1 VDCTEGN
8 GQYSIRL
15 KDNKKEYDRT
25 YPSVAVLP
33 DGTFVVTTYGHWS
46 QGEAPYILSV
56 RFKLAELDAIA
67 TKRR

>member
-1 VDCTEGN
+1 MDCTEGN

-15 KDNKKEYDRT
+15 KDNKKEYDTT
-25 YPSVAVLP
+25 YPGVAVLP

-46 QGEAPYILSV
+46 QGEAPYSLSV